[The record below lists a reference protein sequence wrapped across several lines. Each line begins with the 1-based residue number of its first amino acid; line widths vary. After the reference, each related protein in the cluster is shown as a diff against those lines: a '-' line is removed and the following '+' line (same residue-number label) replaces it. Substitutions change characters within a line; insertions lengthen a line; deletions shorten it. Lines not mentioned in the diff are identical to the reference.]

1 MWRSRGRGLVLSL
14 LVVMAA
20 PALGKVFGV
29 PRDYR
34 YLDYTDAAPSQE
46 KVKHPSAS
54 GGERGKGECWACF
67 SLKHSR
73 KTWPRAASRQRLCE
87 ISCRDTV

>member
-46 KVKHPSAS
+46 KVKYPSAS
-54 GGERGKGECWACF
+54 GGERGKKGECWA
-67 SLKHSR
+67 
-73 KTWPRAASRQRLCE
+73 
-87 ISCRDTV
+87 

>member
-1 MWRSRGRGLVLSL
+1 MYVRESEPDPSPITWPKSQAGGVPRWRKMWRSRGRGLVLLL

-29 PRDYR
+29 PREYR

-46 KVKHPSAS
+46 KVKYPSAT
-54 GGERGKGECWACF
+54 GGDRRKGE
-67 SLKHSR
+67 
-73 KTWPRAASRQRLCE
+73 
-87 ISCRDTV
+87 